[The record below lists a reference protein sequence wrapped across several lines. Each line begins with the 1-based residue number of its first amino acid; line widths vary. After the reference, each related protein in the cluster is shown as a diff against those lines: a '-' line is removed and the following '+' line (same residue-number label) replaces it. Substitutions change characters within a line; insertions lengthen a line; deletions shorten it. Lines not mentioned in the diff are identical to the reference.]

1 MQKKLIINSR
11 DLPLRLELCGENG
24 EREEYLINPAGRKF
38 GACLT
43 KVPQMLRQMLRPS
56 NPSTSKPK
64 NRRTTYER

>member
-1 MQKKLIINSR
+1 MKNEKKLKINSR

-43 KVPQMLRQMLRPS
+43 KVPQTLRQSQKPWDQS
-56 NPSTSKPK
+56 PSKPK
-64 NRRTTYER
+64 VR